1 MTRLAEREELLG
13 RSVSEIAATL
23 ITELTKAMAGIEA
36 GLADGDLAGAA
47 LAAPPARHSALV
59 LKDQPMLKDLGGIE
73 AGLADGDLA
82 GAALA
87 AHAARNSALMLNAQ
101 PMLKALGEIE
111 AAARVRDEA

>member
-1 MTRLAEREELLG
+1 MTRLAELEELLG
-13 RSVSEIAATL
+13 RGVSEIAATL
-23 ITELTKAMAGIEA
+23 ITELPKAMA
-36 GLADGDLAGAA
+36 
-47 LAAPPARHSALV
+47 
-59 LKDQPMLKDLGGIE
+59 GIE

-111 AAARVRDEA
+111 AAARVRDEALARDVLTRVRTTWAALRARLDSEAARGG